1 MRAEAFV
8 TEYFYNNAQRGFC
21 ETRIINQTLSLR
33 FLGNTPMV
41 FKPGMLFE
49 GAVAVRYHDQVALPD
64 EVLRDSQL
72 EIKVLTFFFINI
84 VFGSNF
90 LHYFYNARGTNIF
103 LSFSSSVS
111 AFFLQNI
118 LRPIGLL
125 QF

>member
-1 MRAEAFV
+1 VRAEAFV

-72 EIKVLTFFFINI
+72 EIKVGFKCRLCYDDQ
-84 VFGSNF
+84 VA
-90 LHYFYNARGTNIF
+90 LPDE
-103 LSFSSSVS
+103 V
-111 AFFLQNI
+111 
-118 LRPIGLL
+118 LRNSQLETKVGFKCRLCYHDL
-125 QF
+125 VALRD

>member
-72 EIKVLTFFFINI
+72 EIKVLPFFF
-84 VFGSNF
+84 FFQYRLWFQFFALF
-90 LHYFYNARGTNIF
+90 L
-103 LSFSSSVS
+103 
-111 AFFLQNI
+111 
-118 LRPIGLL
+118 
-125 QF
+125 

>member
-1 MRAEAFV
+1 MCVVPERDGYAGAEHDEELGVQQHQQVEPSWCGCSCWWILLEKF
-8 TEYFYNNAQRGFC
+8 
-21 ETRIINQTLSLR
+21 LSMSSLV
-33 FLGNTPMV
+33 P
-41 FKPGMLFE
+41 
-49 GAVAVRYHDQVALPD
+49 
-64 EVLRDSQL
+64 
-72 EIKVLTFFFINI
+72 I
-84 VFGSNF
+84 F

>member
-103 LSFSSSVS
+103 LNFSSSVS

>member
-72 EIKVLTFFFINI
+72 EIKVLTFFF
-84 VFGSNF
+84 
-90 LHYFYNARGTNIF
+90 F
-103 LSFSSSVS
+103 LSISSLVPIFCTIFITPGGLT
-111 AFFLQNI
+111 FFLVSVLVFRRFFFRI
-118 LRPIGLL
+118 
-125 QF
+125 F